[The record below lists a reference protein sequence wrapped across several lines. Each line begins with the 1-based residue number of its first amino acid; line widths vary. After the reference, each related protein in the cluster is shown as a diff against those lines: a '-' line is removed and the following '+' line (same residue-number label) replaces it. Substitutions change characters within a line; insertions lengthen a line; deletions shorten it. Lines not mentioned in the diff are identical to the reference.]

1 MKYVICTLLLTVSV
15 AACAQPPLMPATT
28 DPCAPVVVPSLPR
41 ELNFAGEPVPLGNY
55 DTRESLLR
63 EVLPKA
69 DWIRMS
75 VPEPGPPDCGN

>member
-41 ELNFAGEPVPLGNY
+41 ELNFAGEPCRSEITIPV
-55 DTRESLLR
+55 RACCA
-63 EVLPKA
+63 K
-69 DWIRMS
+69 
-75 VPEPGPPDCGN
+75 C